1 MAKFKL
7 YLLTFQNDINEKN
20 QLSNKYLAN
29 LISEFT
35 SQVSA
40 KRISDDTREH
50 FIYNTNNSFCYTYD
64 EQLSLHQNSQKEL
77 TFKMDFRVYRDD
89 RLEDNPYAQNL
100 IIGSQLLLEDQYKRQ
115 HLLLIYHL

>member
-35 SQVSA
+35 SQVST
-40 KRISDDTREH
+40 KRISGDTREH

-64 EQLSLHQNSQKEL
+64 EQFPDCRE
-77 TFKMDFRVYRDD
+77 
-89 RLEDNPYAQNL
+89 
-100 IIGSQLLLEDQYKRQ
+100 
-115 HLLLIYHL
+115 

>member
-40 KRISDDTREH
+40 KRISGDTR
-50 FIYNTNNSFCYTYD
+50 
-64 EQLSLHQNSQKEL
+64 
-77 TFKMDFRVYRDD
+77 
-89 RLEDNPYAQNL
+89 
-100 IIGSQLLLEDQYKRQ
+100 
-115 HLLLIYHL
+115 